1 MLESYKPFLNWSGES
16 SWRSTC
22 LVIIIV
28 CSSLAYSVLSYMYVI
43 KNNADIQDSLVL
55 IGDENAKGESTT
67 KVYNTTTGTTIRS
80 NNSPTESNIKEKN
93 TRSESTIKELNLTKS
108 AIKVNNTQTESIIEN
123 NNNTLTESRFKEK
136 NATTESTKECNNI
149 PTNATIKKKNTSD
162 YMTDK
167 PSKRKPSKRNPSRR
181 KPSKRNPSRR
191 KPSKRNPS
199 RRKPSKRK
207 TTKKKMTATESA
219 YKSNNTITETT
230 IKANNSPSESIITDS
245 NTPNGSAIKCN
256 NSTSESTIKDTT
268 NKSATKENNTLSRP
282 PTEENSNQSME
293 VNIVQADYTIRSGF
307 QKVLSDG
314 KYISSRIP
322 SSLKGTTEDPV
333 VQESTCLPEMILV
346 KAGDV
351 EQNPGPFDRSADI
364 QEKELLKL
372 AHDVSPSKYTELCI
386 ELGESYSQSQGTLDR
401 RLMNFADSL
410 MEIFCKWKNKQR
422 DGTDSRKCLAQAL
435 CDVDLET
442 QGDKISRGGYLPQEA
457 APTDSLTT
465 EQVTRCAD
473 DFKDFYRKQ
482 LCKIQTDPLD
492 FSLVLEFDRIYT
504 DLVLLRNER
513 GAAKKTPLEYK
524 ELLKMK
530 IHGELPKRLMVE
542 GEGGAGK
549 TTFCSKMAWDWTNEA
564 DEFRE
569 FDWVLVI
576 PLRDIEGNQTVG
588 DIAKTYLSDSNSVQP
603 HQIDAYILANPLK
616 VFIIFDGLDE
626 YDGDLVKQ
634 ENDIAKIIRS
644 ENFKECRVLV
654 TTRPWKADQIK
665 SNFIFMR
672 TYAFIAVAGFDEK
685 HISIYIEKYFS
696 DDPQASKDLIKLL
709 EGNDVIKDNM
719 AYFPIYI
726 AMLCILWQDSD
737 SEKREIIRRLKT
749 FSQLF
754 EEIITMLKEH
764 YVSKCSTELNEE
776 IVTKHYKQL
785 GLAFTKIGEI
795 ALSGV
800 VDKKLGKAKCDFS
813 SCKEAMETCCKVG
826 VLSREKQLIP
836 KRDRHKSKTPS
847 VTENVFFPHKLF
859 QEYLAGMY
867 LASLFESD
875 HKQYEKA
882 MNDVIQRVKEFRY
895 LLYFTACQSK
905 KVAFDVTKRLI
916 DIGHYKHILVDVT
929 FEAYDEDAAKV
940 VGKHLFAKETSL
952 EIDDEMSAHT
962 VSGYIFIMEKLTM
975 ETLILSRRS
984 CGPTVSRDLADVICS
999 STALTAL
1006 KFNGTALHDDFYG
1019 FLEGKV
1025 KTSKVERLSLI
1036 SMEISEE
1043 HASRNLARFLNN
1055 LPRLKDL
1062 TLQDNRF
1069 DGGFYTELASGAC
1082 SVEVEQLSL
1091 ISMEISEEYA
1101 SHNLARFLNNLPRLK
1116 DLTLQDNRF
1125 DGGFYTE
1132 LASGACSVEVGL
1144 SCHSIRKLH
1153 LDHQSNNDILQY
1165 GITVDR
1171 LFPMLEHLYFATLQ
1185 TVSPNILGSFAHSG
1199 LKELSFAAE
1208 NRHGL
1213 TKEDE
1218 ECHVPLIGDPS
1229 SLEQVFLNS
1238 FPLLTNLTFNNLVI
1252 GNNRCETILGSLK
1265 QHQHLENLCVVRCYT
1280 DEELD
1285 PIASAIN
1292 KEKGMQVNIQ
1302 HDQTQKRLECM
1313 KMSSG
1318 LVDAL
1323 SHRTSIQELILT
1335 HETIF
1340 SNAWCSEENQRTMN
1354 LKIKFNH
1361 ELV

>member
-1 MLESYKPFLNWSGES
+1 MVYVETLSTEDLVPGAVGSEGEE
-16 SWRSTC
+16 T
-22 LVIIIV
+22 
-28 CSSLAYSVLSYMYVI
+28 
-43 KNNADIQDSLVL
+43 D
-55 IGDENAKGESTT
+55 
-67 KVYNTTTGTTIRS
+67 TTTDTDALSDTDTDI
-80 NNSPTESNIKEKN
+80 TD
-93 TRSESTIKELNLTKS
+93 
-108 AIKVNNTQTESIIEN
+108 VDESIE
-123 NNNTLTESRFKEK
+123 
-136 NATTESTKECNNI
+136 
-149 PTNATIKKKNTSD
+149 
-162 YMTDK
+162 
-167 PSKRKPSKRNPSRR
+167 
-181 KPSKRNPSRR
+181 
-191 KPSKRNPS
+191 
-199 RRKPSKRK
+199 
-207 TTKKKMTATESA
+207 
-219 YKSNNTITETT
+219 
-230 IKANNSPSESIITDS
+230 
-245 NTPNGSAIKCN
+245 
-256 NSTSESTIKDTT
+256 
-268 NKSATKENNTLSRP
+268 P
-282 PTEENSNQSME
+282 PTKRQKGGNGRRSKPPMASLR
-293 VNIVQADYTIRSGF
+293 DRYTSALDLKDDVMQTRTS
-307 QKVLSDG
+307 LPWPPTSSD
-314 KYISSRIP
+314 
-322 SSLKGTTEDPV
+322 L
-333 VQESTCLPEMILV
+333 
-346 KAGDV
+346 
-351 EQNPGPFDRSADI
+351 
-364 QEKELLKL
+364 
-372 AHDVSPSKYTELCI
+372 
-386 ELGESYSQSQGTLDR
+386 TLDSAR
-401 RLMNFADSL
+401 TIVA
-410 MEIFCKWKNKQR
+410 I
-422 DGTDSRKCLAQAL
+422 SRKKQLQL
-435 CDVDLET
+435 
-442 QGDKISRGGYLPQEA
+442 
-457 APTDSLTT
+457 
-465 EQVTRCAD
+465 VTRCAD
-473 DFKDFYRKQ
+473 DFKTFYRTQ
-482 LCKIQTDPLD
+482 LCKIQTDPLN
-492 FSLVLEFDRIYT
+492 FNLVLEFEKIYT
-504 DLVLLRNER
+504 DLILLRNEQ
-513 GAAKKTPLEYK
+513 GATKKTPLEYK
-524 ELLKMK
+524 ELLKTE
-530 IHGELPKRLMVE
+530 INGELPKRLMVE

-626 YDGDLVKQ
+626 YDGDLVKE

-665 SNFIFMR
+665 SNFRLLR

-764 YVSKCSTELNEE
+764 YVSKRSTELNEE

-800 VDKKLGKAKCDFS
+800 MDKKLGKAKCDFS

-916 DIGHYKHILVDVT
+916 DIGHYKHILVDIGHKHILVDVT

-1006 KFNGTALHDDFYG
+1006 KFNGTALDDDFYG

-1025 KTSKVERLSLI
+1025 KTSKVEQLSLI

-1043 HASRNLARFLNN
+1043 HESRNLARFLNN

-1069 DGGFYTELASGAC
+1069 DGEFYTELASGAC
-1082 SVEVEQLSL
+1082 SVEVERLSL
-1091 ISMEISEEYA
+1091 ISMEISEEHA
-1101 SHNLARFLNNLPRLK
+1101 SCNLARFLNNLPRLK

-1125 DGGFYTE
+1125 DGEFYTE
-1132 LASGACSVEVGL
+1132 LASGACSVEVGF
-1144 SCHSIRKLH
+1144 SGHSIRKLH

-1171 LFPMLEHLYFATLQ
+1171 LFPMLEHLYFTTLQ

-1208 NRHGL
+1208 NRHGK

-1218 ECHVPLIGDPS
+1218 ECHVPLIGDHF

-1238 FPLLTNLTFNNLVI
+1238 FPLLTNLTFDNLVI
-1252 GNNRCETILGSLK
+1252 GNDRCKTILGSLK

-1285 PIASAIN
+1285 PIASAIS

-1335 HETIF
+1335 QETIF

-1354 LKIKFNH
+1354 LKIKKLSIDILGTAMNDQTASRDLARFLCLQPCLTDLTINGSNLHDDFYQELSRLATSSKVQNLSIRAYNLKEINPFALRDLAKFLCLQPCLVDLMIHDVDWGYGTKRLHDEFYH
-1361 ELV
+1361 ELARLASSSKVI